1 MSITRDALE
10 LTGNNARIWRIVL
23 LLSTLVLEMRGG
35 WYKWSVIEQFTRTQ
49 CTDGSNSNSKG
60 APINCGKVL
69 KLKRFNKLS
78 EKNISQ
84 IKLAWFNIYELC
96 NPNPKIIQPIFLT
109 FSFRITTNLQN
120 ICSRSRYINCSG
132 QIIWF
137 MYGQL
142 VSWTTLRLL
151 WRPIDT
157 LHDVLE
163 LAKTEVHLLNNS

>member
-1 MSITRDALE
+1 MFLAFMSITRDALE

-78 EKNISQ
+78 EKISV
-84 IKLAWFNIYELC
+84 KLNLLDLIFTKSAIYHSM
-96 NPNPKIIQPIFLT
+96 IQKL
-109 FSFRITTNLQN
+109 FSSSF
-120 ICSRSRYINCSG
+120 
-132 QIIWF
+132 
-137 MYGQL
+137 
-142 VSWTTLRLL
+142 
-151 WRPIDT
+151 
-157 LHDVLE
+157 
-163 LAKTEVHLLNNS
+163 

>member
-78 EKNISQ
+78 EKSIPKSNQTYQ
-84 IKLAWFNIYELC
+84 IYY
-96 NPNPKIIQPIFLT
+96 
-109 FSFRITTNLQN
+109 S
-120 ICSRSRYINCSG
+120 
-132 QIIWF
+132 
-137 MYGQL
+137 
-142 VSWTTLRLL
+142 TTLPFTFTISMIQKLFS
-151 WRPIDT
+151 P
-157 LHDVLE
+157 
-163 LAKTEVHLLNNS
+163 SF